1 MMFIVLFRFVAGLDC
16 LGLVQEM
23 KKCPSGYARLFL
35 FTESPLSATIILDQI
50 IDNIELRA
58 EVIVGVRKMIP
69 YVTGVITLLNWKV
82 NEDFDLKYL
91 YR

>member
-50 IDNIELRA
+50 FDNIELSESGSNSRCA
-58 EVIVGVRKMIP
+58 EDDTICYWRD
-69 YVTGVITLLNWKV
+69 YVVELEGK
-82 NEDFDLKYL
+82 
-91 YR
+91 